1 MMISYWLKRVVT
13 NLLKKLMI
21 LDVFILSRLASISSK
36 RRICFCKERDM
47 VKSNASYE
55 IVFSPPDND

>member
-36 RRICFCKERDM
+36 RRICFFKERDM